1 MDPFEL
7 DVFVV
12 SSSPSG
18 LRAPRIT
25 WSGTIQYTPAGYIV
39 THIADG
45 QENVVT
51 TLPIDTPAPII
62 RAILL
67 DLARR

>member
-12 SSSPSG
+12 ASSPSG

-25 WSGTIQYTPAGYIV
+25 WSGTIQSTPAGYIV
-39 THIADG
+39 TRIADG
-45 QENVVT
+45 VAEIIT

-67 DLARR
+67 DMAHQ